1 MSLPRRVYLASPL
14 SGDREHNKAYAC
26 DAMRDSL
33 KRGEAPFVP
42 HLHYPIVL
50 DDDEPLEREAG
61 MRAGTAWLLAAD
73 VVVAYIDRGVSR
85 GMQAEIDTAMAHGV
99 PVERRSIL

>member
-1 MSLPRRVYLASPL
+1 MSLPRRVYLASPF
-14 SGDREHNKAYAC
+14 SGDRDANEFYAE

-61 MRAGTAWLLAAD
+61 MRAGTAWLLVSD

-85 GMQAEIDTAMAHGV
+85 GMQAEIDTALAHGV
-99 PVERRSIL
+99 EVEWRRIL